1 MDNQNSVKSFVSKR
15 DKHNR
20 DDVGHDVTVVA
31 STVDFFL
38 RYSNLELWRL
48 QEHRPTYSTTA
59 MPRRAKQLR
68 RT

>member
-38 RYSNLELWRL
+38 RYSNLEL
-48 QEHRPTYSTTA
+48 
-59 MPRRAKQLR
+59 
-68 RT
+68 